1 VNVSLA
7 AAVLSRYPLTRAP
20 AILDRF
26 PEDRAG
32 NVPLALAER
41 IFVQLGGARNSERAA
56 WPQLPRPFLLAYF
69 SIVEGIPPGPRREAW
84 AELLIRAV
92 NAAETQSDSE
102 RHQRGGRSGGLRR
115 WPPARGER
123 SAR

>member
-1 VNVSLA
+1 MNVSLA
-7 AAVLSRYPLTRAP
+7 AAVLSRYPLARAR

-26 PEDRAG
+26 PENRTG

-41 IFVQLGGARNSERAA
+41 IFVHCGRERREGRLR

-69 SIVEGIPPGPRREAW
+69 SIVEGIPPGLRREAW

-102 RHQRGGRSGGLRR
+102 RHQRGG
-115 WPPARGER
+115 A
-123 SAR
+123 

>member
-1 VNVSLA
+1 MNVSLA
-7 AAVLSRYPLTRAP
+7 AAVLSRYPLARAR

-26 PEDRAG
+26 AEDPAG
-32 NVPLALAER
+32 IVPLALAER
-41 IFVQLGGARNSERAA
+41 ILLQLGGARNSARAG

-92 NAAETQSDSE
+92 NAAQGPSDRE
-102 RHQRGGRSGGLRR
+102 HPPRGI
-115 WPPARGER
+115 A
-123 SAR
+123 